1 MNMWVDQIDTDSF
14 THIHFAFA
22 NVTAGDWKVEITDPH
37 VKEQFE
43 LFKDMK
49 DIKKIISFGGWDFS
63 TMPGT
68 YSILREAVKP
78 FNRETFKNN
87 LIAFMNE
94 HNLDGMDLDWEY
106 PGVSDPLLGGPE
118 GRIELKLRFPGSGHS
133 RHSERRPPKRHELLP
148 VSVKPQEGRG

>member
-1 MNMWVDQIDTDSF
+1 MWVDQIDTDSF

-22 NVTAGDWKVEITDPH
+22 NVTRGDWKVEITDPH

-43 LFKDMK
+43 LFQGMK
-49 DIKKIISFGGWDFS
+49 GIKKIISFGGWDFS

-94 HNLDGMDLDWEY
+94 HDLDGMDLDWEY
-106 PGVSDPLLGGPE
+106 PGVSDL
-118 GRIELKLRFPGSGHS
+118 
-133 RHSERRPPKRHELLP
+133 PP
-148 VSVKPQEGRG
+148 